1 VPFITLSPAATICS
15 ALFRDDGS
23 KLPFL
28 ACLDEAGEKS
38 GWQVPAWCVMTNH
51 YHLAMGTP
59 GGNLVAG
66 MQWLQSTFALRF
78 NRYRRECGHLF
89 QRRYKSLLVDPA
101 DGLGALC
108 HFLHLNPVRAGVT
121 TVDRLAGWAWRSFRW
136 LMTPGKRAAW
146 YRPEA
151 CLEHAGGRAD
161 TAAGRRKDAE
171 YLAWLAAHAPEQ
183 KRLRFD
189 RVSKGWAVGTKE
201 FKAAL
206 VDDHREAAAALERG
220 EPDLAETR
228 TARLEKRL
236 DELLAAMGKKRGNLD
251 VERKSAPW
259 RVALAA
265 EMKAGTTA
273 TNQWLADALAM
284 GSPFQVSR
292 LASACRAEPGAASPF
307 LRAMRSGRRRRA

>member
-1 VPFITLSPAATICS
+1 
-15 ALFRDDGS
+15 
-23 KLPFL
+23 
-28 ACLDEAGEKS
+28 
-38 GWQVPAWCVMTNH
+38 MT
-51 YHLAMGTP
+51 
-59 GGNLVAG
+59 
-66 MQWLQSTFALRF
+66 S
-78 NRYRRECGHLF
+78 
-89 QRRYKSLLVDPA
+89 
-101 DGLGALC
+101 
-108 HFLHLNPVRAGVT
+108 
-121 TVDRLAGWAWRSFRW
+121 
-136 LMTPGKRAAW
+136 GKRAAW
-146 YRPEA
+146 YRSEA
-151 CLEHAGGRAD
+151 CLEYAGGLAD

-189 RVSKGWAVGTKE
+189 RMSKGWAVGTKE

-236 DELLAAMGKKRGNLD
+236 DELLAAMGKKRGDLA

-284 GSPFQVSR
+284 GSPFQV
-292 LASACRAEPGAASPF
+292 EPAGERVPGGA
-307 LRAMRSGRRRRA
+307 RSGVPVSAGHEKRTAAPSVIAAADARTGLRPRPRSSVGACSNCSESPSTRTSAAGGRASGGCAFASRMFWTCWRTGESEQTILEDFPDLEAGDIRACLEYAATQVDHAVLSLAK